1 MKHKQWYEELFT
13 DYAKT
18 YDQEVFTQ
26 GTLQEVGFIEKEIRK
41 DKRVRILDVGCGTG
55 RHAVELARR
64 GYDVTGL
71 DLSPSQLARARE
83 KAGAAGVK
91 VKFIRKDARRFDFR
105 GGFGLVIMLCE
116 GGFPLMETD
125 AMNFLILENCAKSL
139 RKGGKLV
146 FTTLNA
152 LFPLVASLKK
162 ILNEGAVGTRTSRIT
177 FDVATLRERSVLEV
191 KDDTGKTKVLHC
203 SERFYMPS
211 ELSWMLKTLGFRK
224 VEIFGGTVGKFSRK
238 AKPSPK
244 EFELLVVA
252 EK

>member
-1 MKHKQWYEELFT
+1 MKKWYEELFT
-13 DYAKT
+13 DYART
-18 YDQEVFTQ
+18 YDQEAFTQ

-41 DKRVRILDVGCGTG
+41 NKRVRILDVGCGTG
-55 RHAVELARR
+55 RHAIELARR

-71 DLSPSQLARARE
+71 DLSPSQLKRAEE
-83 KAGAAGVK
+83 KAGAAGVR
-91 VKFIRKDARRFDFR
+91 VKFIRKDARAFDFR
-105 GGFGLVIMLCE
+105 GRFGLVIMLCE
-116 GGFPLMETD
+116 GAFSLMETD

-139 RKGGKLV
+139 GKGGKFI

-152 LFPLVASLKK
+152 LYPLVSSLKE
-162 ILNEGAVGTRTSRIT
+162 ILNEGAVGTKTSKIT
-177 FDVATLRERSVLEV
+177 FDIATLRERSVLEF
-191 KDDTGKTKVLHC
+191 KDDSGTKRVLHC
-203 SERFYMPS
+203 NERFYMPS

-224 VEIFGGTVGKFSRK
+224 VEIFGGTIGKFTRK